1 MAGMEVHRRVRRQG
15 SSFLLHVPSDRLA
28 DEVPEFDFCHIR
40 TAVCYQLSAI
50 SCQLSAIGCQ
60 PSVSLMSTRSM
71 IPTIAAS
78 TGAHLLPRASPAAR
92 PSSTI
97 NTFS

>member
-1 MAGMEVHRRVRRQG
+1 MAGMEADRRACRKR

-28 DEVPEFDFCHIR
+28 DEVPKFGFSHMR
-40 TAVCYQLSAI
+40 TAVSYQLSE
-50 SCQLSAIGCQ
+50 SAVSYQ
-60 PSVSLMSTRSM
+60 PSVSMMSTRSM